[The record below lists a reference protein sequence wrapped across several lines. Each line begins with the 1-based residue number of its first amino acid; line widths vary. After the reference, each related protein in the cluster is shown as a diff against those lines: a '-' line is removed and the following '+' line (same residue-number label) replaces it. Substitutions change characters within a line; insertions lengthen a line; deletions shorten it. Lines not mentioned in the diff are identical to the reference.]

1 PAAAPRP
8 LPKGEAPR
16 PVESAPSEF
25 TFADIFTRRVEE
37 KSAITAVYLQ
47 KAERV
52 ERVGDNVQV
61 VLGNATTLAMLQ
73 SKEHKSALD
82 AVATELVGKPVSVS
96 LIMKEQKSKGGV
108 AADTAKDEPLVKSF
122 LEVFRGDIAQVKPAK
137 GE

>member
-1 PAAAPRP
+1 DIEEVLREMKGNPAPAPSPAAAPRP

-82 AVATELVGKPVSVS
+82 AVATELIGKPVSVS
-96 LIMKEQKSKGGV
+96 LIMKE
-108 AADTAKDEPLVKSF
+108 
-122 LEVFRGDIAQVKPAK
+122 
-137 GE
+137 